1 MNRQNDNISI
11 KDVKYLNAEI
21 IDFYPPQQKTK
32 LLTFILHN
40 KKPNPGIS

>member
-21 IDFYPPQQKTK
+21 IDFYPPQEKNQIIDFYPPQQKTK
-32 LLTFILHN
+32 SGN
-40 KKPNPGIS
+40 